1 LDCLFYKNPRT
12 KICQRRSRDYQEQRR
27 DGAARLS
34 KILSSVFLLVG
45 SFLSALSEKKYLA
58 QEGRADDLTEMLL
71 QIGVRKLSAHEI
83 RKSHILPALS
93 KSVTL
98 FSFLGR

>member
-1 LDCLFYKNPRT
+1 
-12 KICQRRSRDYQEQRR
+12 
-27 DGAARLS
+27 
-34 KILSSVFLLVG
+34 
-45 SFLSALSEKKYLA
+45 LSEKTKYLA